1 MSQFSEIA
9 SFLSNLKDDLR
20 GLDSTYQFL
29 QTVQRTYS
37 PAPIVE
43 IITILKHEKPI
54 IFSFLK
60 QRVKNNISLSM
71 MIDAN
76 IDYNLAKKRLGLE

>member
-1 MSQFSEIA
+1 MSKFSEIA
-9 SFLSNLKDDLR
+9 SFLNNLKDDLR